1 MREEKLG
8 NKSPVSNE
16 IDERLLELT
25 SLIEISKTLNSSLNL
40 KSILDTVLRTPMGR
54 MMINKGIILL
64 QKSDREFIVETLKG
78 MPRELMGK
86 KIPIIEHPDIP
97 FLIDELSEEEYEW
110 VGFFNKFDIK
120 LIIPVMSK
128 NRTLGFIGFGEKIIG
143 QDYKER
149 EIEFL
154 LSLSNL
160 AATSIENG
168 IIFEEL
174 REVNKKLD
182 RSIQELNTLFDIG
195 KELNSFLDSEKIIK
209 LLSYALMGQMMVN
222 KFALFTSENGSMSLK
237 LVRGIKGLNYAEDN
251 KEDQEFLKDL
261 CSINESYL
269 VNEESTLLRDKYFRD
284 CQFVAIIP
292 MKIQDQIKGVICL
305 GERVDKKSY
314 TNENLEFLSTLGN
327 QAMIALENARLFE
340 ETLEKQKLE
349 EEIAVAKQIQE
360 RLLPSSIPELSGFDI
375 FAINI
380 SSKQVGGDYYDLI
393 PLDENKLAIAIADVS
408 GKGIPAALLMSNL
421 QASLRALVG
430 TKMSITHMT
439 SRINDIIY
447 ENTSSDKFITYFYGV
462 IDKNTYK
469 MKYCNAGHN
478 PPFLIRKDAPTILLE
493 KGGLILGMMS
503 GVEFQEGEIQLKSG
517 DTLLLYT
524 DGVSEAMNNEDEEFE
539 EKRIEEVLRNN
550 RSLTGKE
557 LIGKIINSVKEHSGS
572 VPQGDDIT
580 MIAMKIE

>member
-1 MREEKLG
+1 LG